1 MIGINIQCSPKSFR
15 EDVDQLKSEVSTAG
29 IRFRKTN
36 SIVFYFQLN
45 QPIYHLD
52 IDMDDSLAT
61 IPESIL
67 QCITD
72 QFIDDECQ
80 GNDRVHIKVFDFNTF
95 VDFNPV
101 LFNIVGIN
109 QVMDQL
115 VKVFLDTNTQQV
127 FLLLKILMNDGHGL
141 HAILTFHQCGL
152 RRCVIER
159 FSVQVE

>member
-1 MIGINIQCSPKSFR
+1 M
-15 EDVDQLKSEVSTAG
+15 DQFKSEVSTVG
-29 IRFRKTN
+29 IRFWKAYT
-36 SIVFYFQLN
+36 IVFYFQLN
-45 QPIYHLD
+45 HSIHHPD
-52 IDMDDSLAT
+52 IDMDDTLAT

-72 QFIDDECQ
+72 QFIDDKGQ
-80 GNDRVHIKVFDFNTF
+80 GNDSVHIQVLDFNSL

-101 LFNIVGIN
+101 LLDIVGID

-127 FLLLKILMNDGHGL
+127 FLLIKILMNDGHGL